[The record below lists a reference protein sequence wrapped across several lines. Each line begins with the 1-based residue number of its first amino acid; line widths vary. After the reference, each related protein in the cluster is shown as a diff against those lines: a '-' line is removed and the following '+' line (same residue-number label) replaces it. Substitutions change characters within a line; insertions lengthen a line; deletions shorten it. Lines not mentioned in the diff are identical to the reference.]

1 MKKILGIAVIGCF
14 LSSCAPSEK
23 SIHDARMKY
32 MYQMPYELCMNYLSL
47 PDWNQWQQYRAEAI
61 SKRKIDCSPWQEE
74 AYALKQKKVMN
85 SGIQQE
91 KYLMQ
96 LSMMP
101 TMFLQSQKMEK
112 KWFAQRNKLEQAVW
126 QKQLVEKN
134 NIKLRTE
141 SE

>member
-74 AYALKQKKVMN
+74 AYALKQKKSDELWDSAGEVLDAVIDDAYNVPPKSENGKKMVCTTQQIGT
-85 SGIQQE
+85 SGMAKTTCRE
-91 KYLMQ
+91 K
-96 LSMMP
+96 
-101 TMFLQSQKMEK
+101 
-112 KWFAQRNKLEQAVW
+112 
-126 QKQLVEKN
+126 
-134 NIKLRTE
+134 
-141 SE
+141 